1 MTNCENCV
9 HARITTGRTVIMKNG
24 MMLIQQTTPGG
35 KNITCGAGTIKQ
47 ISFIDDKMYCSSFK
61 AKDGDPGSE
70 GSEGSDDSGINAM
83 NGGGS

>member
-35 KNITCGAGTIKQ
+35 KNITCGAGTIRQ
-47 ISFIDDKMYCSSFK
+47 ISFIEDKMYCSSFR
-61 AKDGDPGSE
+61 AKEGDPSSE
-70 GSEGSDDSGINAM
+70 GSSGSGGSGT
-83 NGGGS
+83 NGGSA

>member
-24 MMLIQQTTPGG
+24 TMIIQQTTPGG
-35 KNITCGAGTIKQ
+35 KNITCCAGAIKQ
-47 ISFIDDKMYCSSFK
+47 ISFIDDKMYCSSCK
-61 AKDGDPGSE
+61 AKDSE
-70 GSEGSDDSGINAM
+70 SSESSESNEDSGGNGT

>member
-61 AKDGDPGSE
+61 AKESE
-70 GSEGSDDSGINAM
+70 SSESSDDSGFNATD
-83 NGGGS
+83 GGSA